1 MPHQCVRCK
10 NLYDDGAGEIIKG
23 CSCGGRLFFYIRQEK
38 IDELRNREETKLTRD
53 ESMQIE
59 QDILQMVGAK
69 PDEPV
74 VLDFESVNVVSPGKY
89 EIDVV
94 SLFQGKPLI
103 FKVEDGKYVIDLP
116 QTFGTLRSRRR

>member
-10 NLYDDGAGEIIKG
+10 KLYDDGSGEIIRG
-23 CSCGGRLFFYIRQEK
+23 CSCGGKLFFYIKQEK
-38 IDELRNREETKLTRD
+38 LDELRNREEKKLTRE
-53 ESMQIE
+53 ESMQVE
-59 QDILQMVGAK
+59 QDIMQMIGAK
-69 PDEPV
+69 TDEPV
-74 VLDFESVNVVSPGKY
+74 ILDFESVNVISPGKY